1 MKNRVFTLL
10 LPLMTACGGRGSS
23 SAASP
28 QEQPD
33 GVEVLSF
40 HTKKDAPPAG
50 PSSS

>member
-10 LPLMTACGGRGSS
+10 LLALMTACGGRGSS

-28 QEQPD
+28 QVQPD

-40 HTKKDAPPAG
+40 HTQKR
-50 PSSS
+50 